1 MVRFQEGG
9 VLTKK
14 VIQTLGA
21 VSLLML
27 VGLFAM
33 VSVDDS
39 YAEYFDVCP
48 DDDFIVKT
56 GGTIKYETKFYDS
69 ELGSATVNYTA
80 YLVNSNG
87 DKQSGAV
94 SPSTWASTTTSHTK
108 TVTVTAPSTAGTY
121 RLVVE
126 YETNGDDVKKGMSQ
140 AAVKV
145 VVPLTLSA
153 EIVNNSNTMGSKTV
167 MFQVDGKLV
176 EGSEQTV
183 EKLAFNAKKTVTY
196 EWVTDSLG
204 EGRHTYTLVTEDG
217 DIIKTGE
224 FYLGHKDYQWAT
236 IIMGILF
243 VILLI
248 ALIYVVRKPVK
259 NYGKPKGRR

>member
-1 MVRFQEGG
+1 M
-9 VLTKK
+9 
-14 VIQTLGA
+14 IQTLGA

-94 SPSTWASTTTSHTK
+94 SPSTWTSTWTSTSTSNAK

-140 AAVKV
+140 AVVKV

-153 EIVNNSNTMGSKTV
+153 EIVNNSDTTGSKTV

-183 EKLAFNAKKTVTY
+183 EKLAPNAKKTVTY

-204 EGRHTYTLVTEDG
+204 GGRHTYTLVTEDG

-224 FYLGHKDYQWAT
+224 FYIGHKDYQWAT

-248 ALIYVVRKPVK
+248 ALIYVARKPVK

>member
-1 MVRFQEGG
+1 
-9 VLTKK
+9 
-14 VIQTLGA
+14 
-21 VSLLML
+21 
-27 VGLFAM
+27 
-33 VSVDDS
+33 
-39 YAEYFDVCP
+39 
-48 DDDFIVKT
+48 
-56 GGTIKYETKFYDS
+56 
-69 ELGSATVNYTA
+69 
-80 YLVNSNG
+80 
-87 DKQSGAV
+87 
-94 SPSTWASTTTSHTK
+94 
-108 TVTVTAPSTAGTY
+108 
-121 RLVVE
+121 
-126 YETNGDDVKKGMSQ
+126 
-140 AAVKV
+140 
-145 VVPLTLSA
+145 
-153 EIVNNSNTMGSKTV
+153 MGSKTV